1 MNHSELQVRGL
12 TDPQLSVHATSALP
26 VWLWAS
32 DGTRILWANPVGAR
46 VFGAA
51 NGTGLARRTF
61 GPADAHRRQI
71 AQLAGRLPANG
82 AIRHERLSGFG
93 ASLGSLMTCG
103 CARLNFFDRNHFSSN
118 GGILIVAH
126 AARPIMPLSDRLQQ
140 LLEGV
145 AAPLAAFTRDGIL
158 VGTSNA
164 ARRLLGFLISVR
176 PASRTR
182 ATRRSSRAA
191 PRRRSALAT
200 WYCSGSARAPT
211 WHWLP

>member
-26 VWLWAS
+26 VWLWAT

-51 NGTGLARRTF
+51 NSTGLARRTF

-126 AARPIMPLSDRLQQ
+126 AARPTMPLTDRLQQ

-145 AAPLAAFTRDGIL
+145 DAPIAAFTRDGML
-158 VGTSNA
+158 VGTSDA
-164 ARRLLGFLISVR
+164 ARRLLGFSNLGEAGLEDARNEALKHGRAETSVG
-176 PASRTR
+176 AGH
-182 ATRRSSRAA
+182 
-191 PRRRSALAT
+191 
-200 WYCSGSARAPT
+200 WYCGGSARAPT